1 MAESAFLK
9 DLSYYQRNLDPIGQ
23 YIDQTAYY
31 LSLST
36 NKPIDECKT
45 FVINRIKSGKMKGIR
60 NPVVRFFERGDNLD
74 TAPAEMKLSEY
85 IQTAVDQN
93 LIMAPTATCYVH
105 PDIERSLLVDF
116 VDKNVKDRSVA
127 KKISQKAEAEG
138 DMILYIN
145 KHNEQANAKMY
156 NNSLSGAFVAVA
168 SVFNNPSAHSSLTS
182 ITRTVSSLGN
192 ATNEK
197 IISGNRHYHNPTVTL
212 SNLISLCQI
221 TDLKVL
227 DEAIQE
233 YNLVYPTV
241 EDVIQCVKYSSDFY
255 WRDNKAFKPIND
267 FVRKMSPIERAAVV
281 YVSDLYHIRLLN
293 PEFVRVF
300 LTKLAT
306 KVQGVH
312 FEDAV
317 PKLYKFDEAIVN
329 YAHQICL
336 TEARG
341 RGKDYAKMP
350 YQDACTIY
358 GTCLHI
364 EKTIEEYRSFFNA
377 FFLTRNMPCSSAYL
391 PEMVRRSVVLSDTDS
406 TMFSVDDY
414 VKWYFDELKFTDE
427 AFGIAGG
434 VVFLATQCI
443 AHSLAILSANAGMAR
458 DKIFTLSMKPEF
470 IFPVFAQTS
479 VSKHYYTFILGKEGS
494 IYPKM
499 KMEIKGVH
507 LKSSAAPV
515 ELIKGAH
522 LNMEN
527 LLYSVY
533 EGRNFSIKDSIK
545 RVAEIERRIKTSLL
559 NGESTYYKRDSVKQP
574 GAYSSPDPL
583 KTPYVWHLFWREVFE
598 PKYGR
603 IEEPIYTTIKIPT
616 VLVNK
621 SSLQNWVGSIQDP
634 ALKARLDAWL
644 RKTNKTKLPT
654 IYISKDYVESHGIP
668 IELVP
673 VIDHKRIVLDLTNI
687 EHIVLESQGY
697 FHKPGFTMEEMGF

>member
-105 PDIERSLLVDF
+105 PDVERSLLVDF

-127 KKISQKAEAEG
+127 KKISQKAEADG

-156 NNSLSGAFVAVA
+156 NNSLSGAFVAAA

-212 SNLISLCQI
+212 SNLISICQV
-221 TDLKVL
+221 TDLIVL
-227 DEAIQE
+227 DEAIRE
-233 YNLVYPTV
+233 YGLVYPSV
-241 EDVIQCVKYSSDFY
+241 EDIVKCVKYSSDLY
-255 WRDNKAFKPIND
+255 WRDNNAFEPIYA
-267 FVRKMSPIERAAVV
+267 FICKMRPIERAAVA
-281 YVSDLYHIRLLN
+281 YVSDLHHIRLFN
-293 PEFVRVF
+293 PDFVRTF
-300 LTKLAT
+300 LTRLAT
-306 KVQGVH
+306 KVTGQH
-312 FEDAV
+312 YEDAV
-317 PKLYKFDEAIVN
+317 SKLYKFDEAIVN

-336 TEARG
+336 SEARG

-350 YQDACTIY
+350 YEDVCTIY

-364 EKTIEEYRSFFNA
+364 EQTIESYRTFFNA
-377 FFLTRNMPCSSAYL
+377 FFLTRNMPCSSSYL

-414 VKWYFDELKFTDE
+414 VKWYFDDLIFTDE

-443 AHSLAILSANAGMAR
+443 AHSLAILSANVGIAR

-479 VSKHYYTFILGKEGS
+479 VSMHYYTFILGKEGN

-515 ELIKGAH
+515 ELIKDAH
-522 LNMEN
+522 KNMEN

-533 EGRNFSIKDSIK
+533 EGRNFSIAESIK
-545 RVAEIERRIKTSLL
+545 RVAEIERKIKTSLL
-559 NGESTYYKRDSVKQP
+559 GGQSTYYKRDSVKQP

-598 PKYGR
+598 PKYGT

-616 VLVNK
+616 TLVNK
-621 SSLQNWVGSIQDP
+621 SSLQNWLGSIQDA
-634 ALKARLDAWL
+634 ALRARLETWL

-654 IYISKDYVESHGIP
+654 IYISKDFVESNGIP
-668 IELVP
+668 TEIIR

-687 EHIVLESQGY
+687 ERIVLESQGY
-697 FHKPGFTMEEMGF
+697 FHKPDFTMEEMGF